1 MKTSSRRPFSQTSS
15 RPLPGDILKTSLK
28 SLRPTSDQSRT
39 SLRPNLRRLYNI
51 FATSLCRL
59 GRQYTLN
66 AANALQRKDHATCA
80 NNSIAFVG
88 KRHAQ
93 YMSLKAQ
100 LTKSC
105 AYLNHTWLYSLPTFT
120 IPLATEVVL
129 INRNKL
135 FKTNLSRATIIY
147 FRISLFYNSTLAK
160 PRELNMEEVKY
171 LAETLWKSLIYLQLK
186 KFIGLKIVVKKNLHG
201 DWKENV
207 VHRKCPTI
215 QANLRQLF

>member
-1 MKTSSRRPFSQTSS
+1 
-15 RPLPGDILKTSLK
+15 
-28 SLRPTSDQSRT
+28 
-39 SLRPNLRRLYNI
+39 
-51 FATSLCRL
+51 
-59 GRQYTLN
+59 
-66 AANALQRKDHATCA
+66 
-80 NNSIAFVG
+80 
-88 KRHAQ
+88 
-93 YMSLKAQ
+93 MSCKAK
-100 LTKSC
+100 LIKNRS
-105 AYLNHTWLYSLPTFT
+105 YLNYTWLYSLPNFI
-120 IPLATEVVL
+120 IPLVTEVVL